1 LDLIREKIDA
11 SRERE
16 IILYSIVST
25 EYLSQIRKYAK
36 AELFKSPY
44 AKVVWGWIASYFD
57 EYNAAPNKDIQ
68 TIYTTRKL
76 EIPEEE
82 DEEILATFLQSLS
95 DSDVTIQNIGYS
107 ADQAITWLNV
117 RAQENLIDD
126 LKEAVSR
133 KDVASGN
140 EIIAQYAA
148 IEKHQAKGVDI
159 LTDVNRAMA
168 AFGEEEE
175 SLFSFPGAVGCTMG
189 EFRRTDFVAFQAY
202 IKTGKTRWLWESA
215 REAVFASNKVLFISL
230 EMPEKHML
238 KWAWRSFAKKPKR
251 TQTVRIPYF
260 VESDLSTE
268 ESKKYTIDYEEKE
281 VQGFTA
287 DALWFEQWLKKFKM
301 YFRGGDV
308 RLCSMPSRSVT
319 VSDIEIYM
327 NNLEF
332 YDKWIPDVVVIDY
345 ADLIASK
352 LRGEYRHQLDDIWA
366 NLRRLALQRN
376 ICVITAS
383 QSGRSA
389 SKGEST
395 DANIAEDIR
404 KAAHV
409 TKLLAINAT
418 AEEKAKGIF
427 RIAQLAER
435 DDARHFEQ
443 SLVLSCLDLG
453 QVCLDSRFLSHVE
466 QK

>member
-1 LDLIREKIDA
+1 MIREKIDA

-25 EYLSQIRKYAK
+25 EYLSQIRNYAK

-44 AKVVWGWIASYFD
+44 AKVVWEWIASYFD
-57 EYNAAPNKDIQ
+57 EYGVAPNKDIQ

-82 DEEILATFLQSLS
+82 DEEIIATFLQSLS

-117 RAQENLIDD
+117 RAQENLIED

-148 IEKHQAKGVDI
+148 IEKHQAKGMSL
-159 LTDVNRAMA
+159 LTDIDASFS
-168 AFGEEEE
+168 AFQEEDDI
-175 SLFSFPGAVGCTMG
+175 LFSFPGTLGLTIG
-189 EFRRTDFVAFQAY
+189 EFRRTDFVSFLGFA
-202 IKTGKTRWLWESA
+202 KRGKSWYLWESA
-215 REAVFASNKVLFISL
+215 KEAMYASNKVLYISL
-230 EMPEKHML
+230 EMPQKQIL
-238 KWAWRSFAKKPKR
+238 KRIWRALAKRPRRKR
-251 TQTVRIPYF
+251 TVRIPYF
-260 VESDLSTE
+260 TESDLSTP
-268 ESKKYTIDYEEKE
+268 ESPRYLVDYEEKE
-281 VQGFTA
+281 IEAFTP
-287 DALWFEQWLKKFKM
+287 DITWFAEWIRKFKL
-301 YFRGGDV
+301 YFRGGDLRV
-308 RLCSMPSRSVT
+308 VSMPSRSVS

-332 YDKWIPDVVVIDY
+332 YEKWIPDVVVIDY
-345 ADLIASK
+345 ADLINSK
-352 LRGEYRHQLDDIWA
+352 LKGEHRHQLDDIWA
-366 NLRRLALQRN
+366 NLRRLALERN
-376 ICVITAS
+376 ICIVTAS
-383 QSGRSA
+383 QSSRMS

-395 DANIAEDIR
+395 EESIAEDIR
-404 KAAHV
+404 KIAHV
-409 TKLLAINAT
+409 TKMIAINAT
-418 AEEKAKGIF
+418 KEERAQGIH

-435 DDARHFEQ
+435 DDEQHFEQ

-453 QVCLDSRFLSHVE
+453 QMCLDSRFLSQVE